1 MIGSHALV
9 VFGLLSAIFAEQC
22 DIGDF
27 AIDDF
32 SNHVV
37 VTNASKSEDARII
50 VAFDH
55 GNARLNLKAGATKT
69 IKTIGSLEYTIT
81 VLPDTH
87 RGPSYEDTLRD
98 TRDLLQ
104 DLSLDVSAPPAA
116 LIEVFSQLLLVQSA
130 IEQLDGYRDAQSC
143 GHAIGEGVDSRATMT
158 WTGASNGSGLWVLDC
173 G

>member
-1 MIGSHALV
+1 M
-9 VFGLLSAIFAEQC
+9 FGLLLGVFAEQG

-37 VTNASKSEDARII
+37 VTNASKSEDARVI

-69 IKTIGSLEYTIT
+69 IKTVGSVEYTIT

-87 RGPSYEDTLRD
+87 RGPSYEDNLRD

-104 DLSLDVSAPPAA
+104 DLSLDVSAPPDA
-116 LIEVFSQLLLVQSA
+116 LAEVFAQLLLVQSA
-130 IEQLDGYRDAQSC
+130 IQQLDGYRDAQSC
-143 GHAIGEGVDSRATMT
+143 GHTIGEGVDSRATMT
-158 WTGASNGSGLWVLDC
+158 WTETIGGSGIWVLDC

>member
-55 GNARLNLKAGATKT
+55 GNARLNLKVGATKT
-69 IKTIGSLEYTIT
+69 IKTIGSVEYTIT

-87 RGPSYEDTLRD
+87 RGPSYESTLRD

-116 LIEVFSQLLLVQSA
+116 LTEVFSQLLLVQSA

-143 GHAIGEGVDSRATMT
+143 GNKIGEGVDSRATINWAET
-158 WTGASNGSGLWVLDC
+158 IGGSGIWVLDC